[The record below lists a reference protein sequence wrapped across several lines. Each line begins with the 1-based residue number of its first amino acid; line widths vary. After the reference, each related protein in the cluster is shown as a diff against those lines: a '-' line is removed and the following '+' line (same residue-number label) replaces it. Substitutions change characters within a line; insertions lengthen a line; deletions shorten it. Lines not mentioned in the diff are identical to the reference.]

1 MTTATV
7 RQDDIGKIFVINAN
21 YNMTGNT
28 ELRMVFKKSD
38 GVVVE
43 KLTADGVTAPAVDIT
58 VCVGDTEETF
68 LANEYFQYSSE
79 AGLLD
84 ITGQWQ
90 IHGEYVDLTP
100 KDLSGAVSNFTVLP
114 RE

>member
-7 RQDDIGKIFVINAN
+7 RQDDVGKVFVINAN

-38 GVVVE
+38 NTVVE

>member
-7 RQDDIGKIFVINAN
+7 REDEIGKIFLINAN
-21 YNMTGNT
+21 FDLSGNS
-28 ELRMVFKKSD
+28 ELRVVFKKPDSTI
-38 GVVVE
+38 VE
-43 KLTADGVTAPAVDIT
+43 KLKADGVTAPGVPIT
-58 VCVGDTEETF
+58 VCVEGVEETF

-79 AGLLD
+79 TGLLD
-84 ITGQWQ
+84 LIGSWQ

-100 KDLSGAVSNFTVLP
+100 KDFSGDVSNFTVLP